1 MKGLYIVL
9 TCIISSLASLCV
21 AITPNTNGT
30 FDVLNYGAIGDGS
43 TDDSNA
49 FLKAW
54 TDVCGTTID
63 TPTMII
69 PEGKTFLLQPL
80 SFKGPCNSSN
90 VIIELRGN
98 ITAPKDIEAW
108 KFEYESELLWI
119 QFSTISGLVFNG
131 SGGQINGQGAPW
143 WLKFPK
149 NQEKYRPSALKFKE
163 CQNLTVF
170 NSTHFNSPK
179 NHISIHSCKNATI
192 YNLQIIAPEDS
203 PNTDGIDISTSTNIQ
218 IMNSTMETGDDC
230 IAINAGSSYI
240 NITNIFCG
248 PGHGISVGSLGKGEN
263 YEAVE
268 EVYVKNCTFTGTSNG
283 ARIKTWKG
291 GSGHA
296 WNIKYEDIKLDGVK
310 NPVIIDQNYDPLLS
324 DMIGSAVE
332 VKNVTYN
339 NIKGTS
345 INGHAIQF
353 FCDSNIGCTNIVLN
367 DINITKVDG
376 GETHASCNN
385 AHGTYSSCYPPVSC
399 FS

>member
-1 MKGLYIVL
+1 
-9 TCIISSLASLCV
+9 
-21 AITPNTNGT
+21 
-30 FDVLNYGAIGDGS
+30 
-43 TDDSNA
+43 
-49 FLKAW
+49 
-54 TDVCGTTID
+54 
-63 TPTMII
+63 MII

-143 WLKFPK
+143 W
-149 NQEKYRPSALKFKE
+149 EALKFTE

-170 NSTHFNSPK
+170 NSTHLNSPK

-218 IMNSTMETGDDC
+218 IMNSTIETGDDC
-230 IAINAGSSYI
+230 IAINVGSSYI

-263 YEAVE
+263 YDAVE

-283 ARIKTWKG
+283 ARIKTLKG

-345 INGHAIQF
+345 INGYAIQF
-353 FCDSNIGCTNIVLN
+353 FCDSNIGCTNIILN